1 MTSKGMPD
9 IQLRRSRQRA
19 TLASGPGSVMT
30 LRTPRSQRAVQF
42 VDRSGLFLDVE
53 HLPAAITARFQI
65 DVMRP
70 AKLAGVLVL
79 DISRRRQ
86 GVVGPPVAPL
96 HARGFSFGNSHGA
109 NPYQRPGEGGGA
121 FEPALIG
128 AIASAGQGPM

>member
-9 IQLRRSRQRA
+9 IQLRRSRRRT

-42 VDRSGLFLDVE
+42 GDRSGLFFDVE

-70 AKLAGVLVL
+70 AKLA
-79 DISRRRQ
+79 
-86 GVVGPPVAPL
+86 
-96 HARGFSFGNSHGA
+96 
-109 NPYQRPGEGGGA
+109 
-121 FEPALIG
+121 
-128 AIASAGQGPM
+128 